1 VTVAKSFVF
10 RFGEFEIREREYL
23 LVRAGESTPVEPKAF
38 RVLLSL
44 LRNPGRL
51 VTKDEIAQAV
61 WNDCS
66 VSDNSLTRSI
76 ATLRRLLRDDAREP
90 RYIATVQTV
99 GYRFLCEVQV
109 LEELAGSEGGNKGP
123 PSGESESR
131 IAQGSL
137 HSVSTSVHGSLG
149 RFETSAQWLE
159 DTEISRKPA
168 TVVSMPS
175 PPLPPPDTTAE
186 PEPKR
191 AYWIWVFRAAAVV
204 LAAVL
209 SWLLV
214 GNRKLIWPAMGI
226 ALHRP
231 AVSNGHAFKQRRLT
245 ANPEEAPVTSAVI
258 SPDGKYL
265 AYSDS
270 TGLYLKLVDSGE
282 THPLPLPANFTPAVE
297 SWFPDSVHLAVSW
310 VENASKPPGL
320 WTISILGGSPRK
332 LTDVG
337 SFARVSPDGAKIA
350 FSRGPWDDNEIWL
363 MDSDGNGARKLVD
376 GGLDYFGPV
385 GWSPDGQRFAAV
397 RGSVE
402 RPESQIQ
409 VYDPQTG
416 RPENMLSLAGL
427 GPDLLWAA
435 PGKLLY
441 TRIEAPP
448 NQDNSNIWEVE
459 FDQRTGHPSGSV
471 RVTDDR
477 DCVGSMTASSNGKR
491 LAITRYSHQGDVYLT
506 TIDENSRRLTAPRR
520 FTLDQRNDFPS
531 SWTPDSKTVL
541 VVSDRDG
548 VNHIFKQKSDQA
560 QPELFVGGKQNVWLP
575 HMTPDGASVLYLTG
589 SDQVG
594 PSDKVQLLS
603 VPLEGGPSRP
613 VLEQPGIVNYQCAR
627 LPSRVCVYGSV
638 EPEDYKFYA
647 FDPSNGNRRQLPIRM
662 KKGSAMNNWNLSP
675 DGRYL
680 AISETQNPYDGP
692 RMRLISLADQ
702 TERMLSPSEL
712 KLIVGVDWAADSKSI
727 WLGGFMG
734 RGSWTAR
741 TGLINVDLN
750 GHSRVAIETRS
761 PGIMGGTPSPDGRSL
776 ALGTNSLSSN
786 VWLLESP

>member
-1 VTVAKSFVF
+1 
-10 RFGEFEIREREYL
+10 
-23 LVRAGESTPVEPKAF
+23 
-38 RVLLSL
+38 
-44 LRNPGRL
+44 
-51 VTKDEIAQAV
+51 
-61 WNDCS
+61 
-66 VSDNSLTRSI
+66 
-76 ATLRRLLRDDAREP
+76 
-90 RYIATVQTV
+90 
-99 GYRFLCEVQV
+99 
-109 LEELAGSEGGNKGP
+109 
-123 PSGESESR
+123 
-131 IAQGSL
+131 
-137 HSVSTSVHGSLG
+137 
-149 RFETSAQWLE
+149 
-159 DTEISRKPA
+159 
-168 TVVSMPS
+168 
-175 PPLPPPDTTAE
+175 
-186 PEPKR
+186 
-191 AYWIWVFRAAAVV
+191 
-204 LAAVL
+204 
-209 SWLLV
+209 
-214 GNRKLIWPAMGI
+214 
-226 ALHRP
+226 
-231 AVSNGHAFKQRRLT
+231 
-245 ANPEEAPVTSAVI
+245 
-258 SPDGKYL
+258 
-265 AYSDS
+265 
-270 TGLYLKLVDSGE
+270 
-282 THPLPLPANFTPAVE
+282 
-297 SWFPDSVHLAVSW
+297 
-310 VENASKPPGL
+310 
-320 WTISILGGSPRK
+320 
-332 LTDVG
+332 
-337 SFARVSPDGAKIA
+337 
-350 FSRGPWDDNEIWL
+350 
-363 MDSDGNGARKLVD
+363 
-376 GGLDYFGPV
+376 
-385 GWSPDGQRFAAV
+385 
-397 RGSVE
+397 
-402 RPESQIQ
+402 
-409 VYDPQTG
+409 
-416 RPENMLSLAGL
+416 MLSLTGV

-441 TRIEAPP
+441 TRIEASP

-459 FDQRTGHPSGSV
+459 VDQRTGHPSGSV
-471 RVTDDR
+471 RVTDDK
-477 DCVGSMTASSNGKR
+477 DYVGSMTASSNGKR
-491 LAITRYSHQGDVYLT
+491 LAITRYSHQDDIYLA
-506 TIDENSRRLTAPRR
+506 TIDENGRRLTAPRR

-627 LPSRVCVYGSV
+627 LPSRVCIYGSV

-647 FDPSNGNRRQLPIRM
+647 FDPSNGNRRQLPIRK

-692 RMRLISLADQ
+692 RLRVISLADQ
-702 TERMLSPSEL
+702 TERMLSPSQP

-734 RGSWTAR
+734 RGSWTVR